1 MDSNNFNHQDLYKKE
16 IAPHVKAIKEVC
28 AINRLPMYFTCA
40 VENNEN
46 ETIYKSDMVLSGT
59 DRDLIENRIGNA
71 VLCAMGFEGSLP
83 AEVRG
88 AIDIL
93 LEYIRQTNPENAVIL
108 SEPLTN
114 DKIELIRKYAHKKTK
129 IRAEEDAVIIVK
141 GESTSD

>member
-1 MDSNNFNHQDLYKKE
+1 MDSNNFNHQDIYKKE

-46 ETIYKSDMVLSGT
+46 ETIYKSDMILSGT

-71 VLCAMGFEGSLP
+71 VLCSMGFEGTLP
-83 AEVRG
+83 ADVRG
-88 AIDIL
+88 ALDVL

-114 DKIELIRKYAHKKTK
+114 DRIELIRKYAHKKTK
-129 IRAEEDAVIIVK
+129 LRVEEDTVIIVK
-141 GESTSD
+141 GETASD